1 MNVVE
6 DDWLPV
12 TGRLGQTDIARN
24 DGFKHLGS
32 KEAAEIRSY
41 LAGQGRALVVHCKE
55 DALDCEVRIQSPAD
69 AHQGVEKLG
78 DPLKGEVFALN
89 WDEN

>member
-1 MNVVE
+1 MA
-6 DDWLPV
+6 
-12 TGRLGQTDIARN
+12 GRFCKAHVARN

-69 AHQGVEKLG
+69 AHQCVEKLG
-78 DPLKGEVFALN
+78 DALKGEVFALN
-89 WDEN
+89 WDENRIRSD